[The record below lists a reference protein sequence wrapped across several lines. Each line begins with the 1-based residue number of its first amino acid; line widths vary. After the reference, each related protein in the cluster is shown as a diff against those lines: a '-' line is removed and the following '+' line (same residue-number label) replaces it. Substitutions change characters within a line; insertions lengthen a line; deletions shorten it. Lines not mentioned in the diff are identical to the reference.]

1 MPTYQLHH
9 NKYNIRKVFEQPVYP
24 LSVVIVNERLRN
36 NKQVK

>member
-24 LSVVIVNERLRN
+24 LSAVIVNERLRN
-36 NKQVK
+36 NKQVT